1 LERRGNVSTTFRT
14 EAIEAWNIMSG
25 TIDFSALPVVGEYL
39 GVENYEQFIADLVC
53 IQEHMKREKT
63 NG

>member
-1 LERRGNVSTTFRT
+1 M
-14 EAIEAWNIMSG
+14 AG

-39 GVENYEQFIADLVC
+39 GVENYEQFIADLIC
-53 IQEHMKREKT
+53 IQEHMKREKI